1 MISRIFI
8 DRPVFAWVIA
18 IVIMLV
24 GLGAIT
30 TLSVE
35 QYPDIAP
42 PQVNI
47 RATYPGA
54 SAEVL
59 ENSVTQI
66 VEQQLTG
73 IDGLIYFQSTSDSAG
88 NVTVT
93 VTFVKGTNPDI
104 AQVQVQNKVQAAI
117 PRLPAEVQQQ
127 GLIVTKSNPDFLL
140 ITSIFDT
147 TDKQTSADVSD
158 YVVSNLQEP
167 IGRIAG
173 VGDIRVFG
181 AQYAMRIWLDPYK
194 LAGVK
199 LMPSDVVAALQAQN
213 TQVAAGQIGSLPAA
227 PGQMLNATVT
237 AHSRMTTA
245 AQFRNI
251 ILKTQNDG
259 SHVLLGDVARVELGS
274 ENYGTLSRLNGHP
287 ASGIA
292 VSLSPGADALKTAEL
307 VRAAITD
314 KAKSFPPGYA
324 YAFPQDATAFIKLS
338 VREVVQT
345 LIEAIIL
352 VVIVMFIFLQSWR
365 ATLIPAIAVPVV
377 LLGTFGILAM
387 FHYSI
392 NVLTL
397 FGLVL
402 SIGLLVDDAIVVVE
416 NVERVMAEEP
426 DVSPREATIK
436 SMDQVQT
443 ALIAIALV
451 LSAVFLPMAFF
462 GGSVGVIYRQFS
474 ITIVSSM
481 VLSVFVALTLSP
493 ALAATL
499 LKRPGSEHHS
509 GNFLDR
515 GLTKFGGWFNTW
527 FARNA
532 DRYHSGVKWMIGK
545 MRLAMLVYAG
555 LVAILVIVF
564 LRLPTS
570 FLPQEDQG
578 TAQIQ
583 YTLPPGATME
593 RTLATVKT
601 IEKYFLTKEKAN
613 VTAIYTVLGQSQ
625 QGAAQNAGRGFIA
638 FAPWDDRKG
647 SDNAAPAITQR
658 ATQGIGRQ
666 LRDAQFFALNPAP
679 VRGLGQSSG
688 FTMELLNSGGLSR
701 AQFKAEMQ
709 QLLAEGKND
718 PLLTGVRQNALD
730 DTPTLTVDID
740 EQKVGALGIA
750 QAQVDQTLA
759 TAWGGDYVND
769 FVDRG
774 RVKRVFVQGDAQY
787 RGRPED
793 LSNWYVRT
801 ASGDMAPFSS
811 FAHIRWATA
820 PSALGRFNGV
830 SNYEIAGDAAIG
842 KSTGEAMDHIAA
854 IAAKLPGVTVAWS
867 GLSYQERLSGGQAP
881 FLYAVSLIV
890 VFLCLAALYES
901 WSVPFSVMLVIP
913 LGLLGAA
920 IAVALR
926 GLTNDV
932 YFQVGLLTTMG
943 LSAKN
948 AILIVEFAEAAER
961 RGAKPLEAALQ
972 AARLRLRPI
981 LMTSLAFIFGVFP
994 LAIATGAGAQSRIA
1008 IGTAVIGGMLTATVI
1023 AIFYVP
1029 MFFVMVRMIF
1039 KNRHAEPEAQSD
1051 ASGHGGAASPA
1062 PEPAE

>member
-18 IVIMLV
+18 IVIMLA

-47 RATYPGA
+47 RANYPGA

-66 VEQQLTG
+66 IEQQLTG
-73 IDGLIYFQSTSDSAG
+73 IDGLIYFSSTSDSSG

-117 PRLPAEVQQQ
+117 PRLPQEVQQQ
-127 GLIVTKSNPDFLL
+127 GLVVTKSNPDFLL
-140 ITSIFDT
+140 IASIFDT
-147 TDKQTSADVSD
+147 TDRQSSADVSD
-158 YVVSNLQEP
+158 YLVSNMQEA
-167 IGRIAG
+167 IGRLSG
-173 VGDIRVFG
+173 VGDVRVFG

-199 LMPSDVVAALQAQN
+199 LMPSDVITALQAQN
-213 TQVAAGQIGSLPAA
+213 TQVAAGQIGSLPANA
-227 PGQMLNATVT
+227 GQMLNATVT
-237 AHSRMTTA
+237 AHARLTNVD
-245 AQFRNI
+245 QFRNI
-251 ILKTQNDG
+251 ILKTQSDG

-274 ENYGTLSRLNGHP
+274 ESYTTQSRLNGHP
-287 ASGIA
+287 ASGLA

-307 VRAAITD
+307 VRNTIIE
-314 KAKSFPPGYA
+314 KAKAFPPGYS
-324 YAFPQDATAFIKLS
+324 YAFPNDATAFIKLS

-345 LIEAIIL
+345 LVEAIIL
-352 VVIVMFIFLQSWR
+352 VVIVMFVFLQSWR

-377 LLGTFGILAM
+377 LLGTFGILAVAH
-387 FHYSI
+387 FSI

-426 DVSPREATIK
+426 GISPREATIK

-474 ITIVSSM
+474 LTIVSSM
-481 VLSVFVALTLSP
+481 VLSVLVALVLSP

-499 LKRPGSEHHS
+499 LKRPGEEHHS

-515 GLTKFGGWFNTW
+515 GLTKFGGWFNHW

-532 DRYHSGVKWMIGK
+532 DRYHSAVKWMIGK
-545 MRLAMLVYAG
+545 MRVAMLVYAG
-555 LVAILVIVF
+555 LVVVLIVVF

-578 TAQIQ
+578 RAEIQ

-593 RTLATVKT
+593 RTIATLKR
-601 IEKYFLTKEKAN
+601 IEAYFLAKEKTN
-613 VTAIYTVLGQSQ
+613 VTAVYAVLGQSN

-647 SDNAAPAITQR
+647 SQNAAPAITQR
-658 ATQGIGRQ
+658 ATRALGGQ
-666 LRDAQFFALNPAP
+666 LRDAQFFAFNPAP

-688 FTMELLNSGGLSR
+688 FTMELLNTGGLSR
-701 AQFKAEMQ
+701 RQFKDEMH
-709 QLLAEGKND
+709 QLMAMAKDD
-718 PLLTGVRQNALD
+718 PILTGVRQNSLE
-730 DTPTLTVDID
+730 DTATLTVDID
-740 EQKVGALGIA
+740 EQKVGALGIS
-750 QAQVDQTLA
+750 QSQVDQTLTA
-759 TAWGGDYVND
+759 AWGGAYVND

-774 RVKRVFVQGDAQY
+774 RVKRVFVQGDAQF
-787 RGRPED
+787 RSRPED
-793 LSNWYVRT
+793 LANWYVRT
-801 ASGDMAPFSS
+801 STGEMAPFSS
-811 FAHIRWATA
+811 FAKVQWTQA

-830 SNYEIAGDAAIG
+830 SNYEIQGDAAVG
-842 KSTGEAMDHIAA
+842 KSSGEAMDHISAL
-854 IAAKLPGVTVAWS
+854 AAKLPGVSVAWS
-867 GLSYQERLSGGQAP
+867 GLSFQERLSGGQAP

-948 AILIVEFAEAAER
+948 AILIVEFAEAAEQ

-1008 IGTAVIGGMLTATVI
+1008 IGTAVIGGMLTATAI

-1029 MFFVMVRMIF
+1029 MFFVMVRRIF
-1039 KNRHAEPEAQSD
+1039 KSRHSHED
-1051 ASGHGGAASPA
+1051 ASHASPT
-1062 PEPAE
+1062 PRPVPGPAE

>member
-8 DRPVFAWVIA
+8 DRPIFAWVIA
-18 IVIMLV
+18 IVIMLA
-24 GLGAIT
+24 GMGAIS

-73 IDGLIYFQSTSDSAG
+73 IDGLIYFQSTSDSLG

-147 TDKQTSADVSD
+147 TDRQSSVDVSD

-194 LAGVK
+194 LSGVN
-199 LMPSDVVAALQAQN
+199 LMPSDVVTALQAQN
-213 TQVAAGQIGSLPAA
+213 TQVAAGQIGSLPAS

-245 AQFRNI
+245 DQFRNI
-251 ILKTQNDG
+251 ILKTQSDG

-274 ENYGTLSRLNGHP
+274 ENYSTLSRLNGHP

-307 VRAAITD
+307 VRAAITE

-352 VVIVMFIFLQSWR
+352 VVIVMFVFLQSWR

-377 LLGTFGILAM
+377 LLGTFGILAVAH
-387 FHYSI
+387 FSI

-426 DVSPREATIK
+426 GISPREATIK

-474 ITIVSSM
+474 LTIVSSM

-499 LKRPGSEHHS
+499 LKRPGEEHHS

-515 GLTKFGGWFNTW
+515 GLSKFGGWFNAW
-527 FARNA
+527 FARSA
-532 DRYHSGVKWMIGK
+532 DRYHTGVKWVISK
-545 MRLAMLVYAG
+545 MRLSMLVYAG

-593 RTLATVKT
+593 RTLAAVKT
-601 IEKYFLTKEKAN
+601 IETYFLTKEKAN
-613 VTAIYTVLGQSQ
+613 VTAVYTVLGQSQ

-647 SDNAAPAITQR
+647 SQNAAPAITQR
-658 ATQGIGRQ
+658 ATRALGGQ

-701 AQFKAEMQ
+701 PQFKSEML

-718 PLLTGVRQNALD
+718 PVLTGVRQNALD

-740 EQKVGALGIA
+740 EQKVGALGIS

-801 ASGDMAPFSS
+801 ATGEMAPFSS

-830 SNYEIAGDAAIG
+830 SNYEIAGDAAVG
-842 KSTGEAMDHIAA
+842 KSTGEAMDHISA
-854 IAAKLPGVTVAWS
+854 IAAKLPGVAVAWS

-881 FLYAVSLIV
+881 FLYAVSLVV

-948 AILIVEFAEAAER
+948 AILIVEFAEAAEQ
-961 RGAKPLEAALQ
+961 RGAKPLDAALQ

-981 LMTSLAFIFGVFP
+981 IMTSLAFIFGVFP

-1008 IGTAVIGGMLTATVI
+1008 IGTAVIGGMLTATAI

-1029 MFFVMVRMIF
+1029 MFFVLVRMIF
-1039 KNRHAEPEAQSD
+1039 KGRHVEPEA
-1051 ASGHGGAASPA
+1051 ARPHGAPA
-1062 PEPAE
+1062 HEPAE